1 MAASWIHGELLHCEQ
16 TARCETPL
24 RAGRVIQTALIGS
37 LASIGLD
44 DKTQAIATIIVP
56 AAYMTPPQ
64 LLAFVMPWAWDDQAD
79 IGVANGLSSTFRLT
93 GGTVATPVYTA
104 ILSHRLT
111 SELLRTMVPVLSS
124 SQMVF
129 QRPVLPRCC
138 DVLR

>member
-1 MAASWIHGELLHCEQ
+1 MI
-16 TARCETPL
+16 
-24 RAGRVIQTALIGS
+24 S
-37 LASIGLD
+37 LGL
-44 DKTQAIATIIVP
+44 
-56 AAYMTPPQ
+56 
-64 LLAFVMPWAWDDQAD
+64 DDQAD
-79 IGVANGLSSTFRLT
+79 IGVANGLSSIFRLM
-93 GGTVATPVYTA
+93 GGAVATPVYTA